1 MKQWW
6 LETMLLVSVEAL
18 VYHAV
23 EPFYIILKCFHYFGH
38 PIYFT
43 KRRLNKTMHLAVCK
57 QVHRGTNWRL
67 EIDYEQISTFLISK
81 TKERNM
87 TEILTLNGPLK
98 TAVVWWQ
105 KCLFN
110 RTLFSPSL
118 MQWIMWKSHSI
129 SFFRVHMSAT
139 QEHIKAPGWGL
150 QWLVRVCL
158 ARKCTRS

>member
-57 QVHRGTNWRL
+57 QVHRGTN
-67 EIDYEQISTFLISK
+67 
-81 TKERNM
+81 
-87 TEILTLNGPLK
+87 
-98 TAVVWWQ
+98 
-105 KCLFN
+105 
-110 RTLFSPSL
+110 
-118 MQWIMWKSHSI
+118 
-129 SFFRVHMSAT
+129 
-139 QEHIKAPGWGL
+139 
-150 QWLVRVCL
+150 
-158 ARKCTRS
+158 